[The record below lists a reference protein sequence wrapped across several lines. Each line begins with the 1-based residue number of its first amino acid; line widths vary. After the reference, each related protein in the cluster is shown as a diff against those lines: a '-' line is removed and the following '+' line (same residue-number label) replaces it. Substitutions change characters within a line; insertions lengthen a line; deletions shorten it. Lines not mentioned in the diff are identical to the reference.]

1 MPPCHNLLSFSS
13 STEFDTFSAL
23 NEQLKVDESMDGIV
37 MENFQMLHFISHLQ
51 RQNILTNNN
60 LPHAMTFGIL
70 ARDIEKKFA
79 KCLLYQ
85 ARRLKDKYIRKMTK
99 DLTNPEVWILID

>member
-1 MPPCHNLLSFSS
+1 
-13 STEFDTFSAL
+13 
-23 NEQLKVDESMDGIV
+23 
-37 MENFQMLHFISHLQ
+37 
-51 RQNILTNNN
+51 
-60 LPHAMTFGIL
+60 MTFGIL
-70 ARDIEKKFA
+70 ARDIEEKFA